1 MLSFWVI
8 IHDYQCC
15 YFQFV
20 VYAAALWSA
29 LHGLVGVLDVQ
40 ICNNMINI
48 QAGYLKYK
56 YKYKWLYKYNILLPP
71 LKLETLFILF
81 LNSFGAK
88 RLLCLI
94 MLNCFTGFGAKYG
107 SGWLDGWVIPL
118 VVPISYFF
126 GQRGFV
132 FCSNLSDSNI
142 FVWQFSVY
150 IVLWWKK
157 REFPCTTQTTGRRPW
172 Q

>member
-1 MLSFWVI
+1 MLSFCYNWCCHIELLFMI
-8 IHDYQCC
+8 IHY
-15 YFQFV
+15 YYVVIFQFV
-20 VYAAALWSA
+20 VHAAALWSA

-56 YKYKWLYKYNILLPP
+56 YKYKWLHKYNILLPP

-107 SGWLDGWVIPL
+107 SGWIGDTTCGANKL
-118 VVPISYFF
+118 FF
-126 GQRGFV
+126 WTNR
-132 FCSNLSDSNI
+132 FCILFK
-142 FVWQFSVY
+142 FVW
-150 IVLWWKK
+150 
-157 REFPCTTQTTGRRPW
+157 
-172 Q
+172 

>member
-1 MLSFWVI
+1 MI
-8 IHDYQCC
+8 IHY
-15 YFQFV
+15 YYVVIFQFLV
-20 VYAAALWSA
+20 HAAALWSA

-56 YKYKWLYKYNILLPP
+56 YKLLHKYNILLTP

-107 SGWLDGWVIPL
+107 SGWIGDTTCGANKL
-118 VVPISYFF
+118 FF
-126 GQRGFV
+126 WTKRFCILFKFV
-132 FCSNLSDSNI
+132 
-142 FVWQFSVY
+142 
-150 IVLWWKK
+150 
-157 REFPCTTQTTGRRPW
+157 
-172 Q
+172 